1 MKKANNQ
8 SINWM
13 YIPAIVF
20 FLVFILYP
28 FAQGIYISFTD
39 WNGYSQT
46 KNFIGLQNY
55 IRFFQDPNTKTVVS
69 NTLLFGIGSTIF
81 QNLLGLLFALL
92 VDIKFKARN
101 IVRTVIYLPV
111 IISPLIMGYVLYYL
125 FSYSNGALNEILT
138 LFQMER
144 IDWLAERNRSVNIIV
159 IINTLQFVGPCM
171 LIYLTGLQSISGE
184 YKDAAQIDGASS
196 FQRFKH
202 ITLPLLVPSITINV
216 VYNLIGGLKLFDIIM
231 SLTKGGPGYNT
242 SSMST
247 FMYTLYS
254 GRQDAGYATTVGN
267 MMFVL
272 IALIGLTVLRYLRKK
287 EVTE

>member
-1 MKKANNQ
+1 MKKTNIQ

-13 YIPAIVF
+13 YVPAVVF

-28 FAQGIYISFTD
+28 FIQGIYISFTD

-55 IRFFQDPNTKTVVS
+55 IRFFQDPNTKIVVV
-69 NTLLFGIGSTIF
+69 NTLIFGIGSTIF

-101 IVRTVIYLPV
+101 AVRTLIYLPV

-138 LFQMER
+138 LLQMER
-144 IDWLAERNRSVNIIV
+144 IDWLAERNRAVNIIV

-184 YKDAAQIDGASS
+184 YKDAAQIDGANS